1 MIIELVAAALGFSL
15 ASIFGKKS
23 YATGGL
29 VPDLFEFPEKQPQK
43 VKEIV
48 EYYENI
54 FASQGE
60 SYELAADM
68 RDKLEEQGYTIDYYL
83 DAVPFALRP
92 IGVPLEQ
99 VEGFE
104 DFEKGGTLNLDPKQ
118 AKKAFHLPVE
128 MAIYVPSTSDV
139 DKVITDAKMKARV
152 REVSTY
158 LSSVFGG
165 YTSQD
170 TIGGYVDSKGTLVNE
185 EVVRVVSFGKLED
198 FESNKEKILKK
209 IADWCKKWSQEAIG
223 FEVEG
228 DLYYIP
234 ENFEKGGKL
243 GFDGLAK
250 KVAKR
255 YEGKEVPKEF
265 QEQYGKRYSKSE
277 AMEVGKK
284 VAAKVYR
291 QQQAKK

>member
-1 MIIELVAAALGFSL
+1 MIIEMIAAALGFGV
-15 ASIFGKKS
+15 ASMFVKKS
-23 YATGGL
+23 YAKGGL
-29 VPDLFEFPEKQPQK
+29 VPDLFEFPEKQP
-43 VKEIV
+43 KEVQGIV
-48 EYYENI
+48 EKYEEI
-54 FASQGE
+54 FATEGE
-60 SYELAADM
+60 SYELAANM
-68 RDKLEEQGYTIDYYL
+68 KAELEALGYTMEYYL
-83 DAVPFALRP
+83 DAIPFGLRR

-104 DFEKGGTLNLDPKQ
+104 EFAKGGTLDLDPKQ

-128 MAIYVPSTSDV
+128 MAVYVPSTSDV
-139 DKVITDAKMKARV
+139 DKVITDSEMKERV
-152 REVSTY
+152 VEVSKY

-165 YTSQD
+165 YTSQE
-170 TIGGYVDSKGTLVNE
+170 TIGGYVDSKGKLVNE
-185 EVVRVVSFGKLED
+185 DVVRVVSFGTLED
-198 FESNKEKILKK
+198 FEENQNKILKK

-234 ENFEKGGKL
+234 ENFERGGRL